1 MPGETFSYNQVV
13 GKRTIDAG
21 YKEAG
26 AYAGGKVIQEIGGGI
41 CQVSSTL
48 YNAVLY
54 ADLEIVERSNHY
66 FETSYVTAGRDATV
80 SWGTVDFKFKNNRTY
95 PIKIEAVAKNGINKI
110 SILGI
115 KEEKEY
121 EIVIQSK
128 VTSIIEQEIKYENDY
143 SIPYGEEEVEQQG
156 HNGCTSKTYIIKKLN
171 GATVSTE
178 EITSDYY
185 HALDKIIKKSN
196 NINIAI
202 LKGIDIRIEADAQIE
217 DLKLVSKNEKQ
228 NLDIEFKKRIRN
240 STSKNNCDERLNGII
255 KTGKILHL
263 DGDKK
268 YAGKSEMYYKKMGL
282 NAIVKNIPENKQSK
296 MVKQLLM
303 IYNPDILV
311 ITGHDGMIKNN
322 VVNDIF
328 NYRNS
333 RHFIETIK
341 QARKFEKVSKKK
353 LVIFAGA
360 CQSYFE
366 ALISAG
372 ANFASSPAR
381 ILIDFLDPLI
391 VAKNVAE
398 TDNMKYVTIDD
409 FASELRDGKNG
420 VDGIGAR
427 GKKSIIII

>member
-1 MPGETFSYNQVV
+1 MKKIKKGDNVTRNSYNND
-13 GKRTIDAG
+13 IIF
-21 YKEAG
+21 
-26 AYAGGKVIQEIGGGI
+26 KV
-41 CQVSSTL
+41 
-48 YNAVLY
+48 
-54 ADLEIVERSNHY
+54 
-66 FETSYVTAGRDATV
+66 
-80 SWGTVDFKFKNNRTY
+80 
-95 PIKIEAVAKNGINKI
+95 
-110 SILGI
+110 
-115 KEEKEY
+115 
-121 EIVIQSK
+121 
-128 VTSIIEQEIKYENDY
+128 
-143 SIPYGEEEVEQQG
+143 
-156 HNGCTSKTYIIKKLN
+156 
-171 GATVSTE
+171 
-178 EITSDYY
+178 
-185 HALDKIIKKSN
+185 DKIIKKSN

-322 VVNDIF
+322 AVNDIF

-333 RHFIETIK
+333 RHFIETVK

-381 ILIDFLDPLI
+381 ILIDFMDPLI
-391 VAKNVAE
+391 VAEDVSITNKNKLIMMSDLE
-398 TDNMKYVTIDD
+398 
-409 FASELRDGKNG
+409 GKIRNG
-420 VDGIGAR
+420 RRAVSGIGAK
-427 GKKSIIII
+427 GKMIVI

>member
-1 MPGETFSYNQVV
+1 MKKIKKGDNVTRNSYNND
-13 GKRTIDAG
+13 IIF
-21 YKEAG
+21 
-26 AYAGGKVIQEIGGGI
+26 KV
-41 CQVSSTL
+41 
-48 YNAVLY
+48 
-54 ADLEIVERSNHY
+54 
-66 FETSYVTAGRDATV
+66 
-80 SWGTVDFKFKNNRTY
+80 
-95 PIKIEAVAKNGINKI
+95 
-110 SILGI
+110 
-115 KEEKEY
+115 
-121 EIVIQSK
+121 
-128 VTSIIEQEIKYENDY
+128 
-143 SIPYGEEEVEQQG
+143 
-156 HNGCTSKTYIIKKLN
+156 
-171 GATVSTE
+171 
-178 EITSDYY
+178 
-185 HALDKIIKKSN
+185 DKIIKKSN

-322 VVNDIF
+322 AVNDIF

-333 RHFIETIK
+333 RHFIETVK

-381 ILIDFLDPLI
+381 I
-391 VAKNVAE
+391 
-398 TDNMKYVTIDD
+398 
-409 FASELRDGKNG
+409 
-420 VDGIGAR
+420 
-427 GKKSIIII
+427 